1 MKTCAKLLDMK
12 RITSLKAK
20 LKAAKYELKMRK
32 RTSNSATRAYY
43 KVVKNIR
50 QLEEKIHANLANV
63 SKSD

>member
-1 MKTCAKLLDMK
+1 MKTCAKLLYMK

-32 RTSNSATRAYY
+32 RTSNSATRAYN
-43 KVVKNIR
+43 KVVKNIN

>member
-20 LKAAKYELKMRK
+20 LRAAKYELKMRK
-32 RTSNSATRAYY
+32 RTSNSATRAYN
-43 KVVKNIR
+43 KVVKNIN

-63 SKSD
+63 PKSD

>member
-1 MKTCAKLLDMK
+1 MKTCAKLLYMK

-32 RTSNSATRAYY
+32 RTSNSATRAYN
-43 KVVKNIR
+43 KVVKNIN
-50 QLEEKIHANLANV
+50 QLEDKIHANLANV